1 MHTPILITSPPSKF
15 DKMIN
20 EEDMEKAINE
30 LNTQLLP
37 NYRQVS
43 EKYSLT
49 RITLIRRFLGLC
61 TSRQKTTSLHHKLL
75 TDTQEEAL
83 INQINKLTIR
93 GIPPTTHIV
102 KNLTEEIIGRYI
114 YKNWTAHFV
123 KRYSDR
129 LKSLYLHNI
138 DNLHIKSEYRP
149 YIKHFF
155 DLLIKAINDYNI
167 IAGNIYNW
175 DEKGFLIGLAHT
187 LKRIMTKKLYNSGRI
202 ISAAQDGSREF
213 ISLLAS
219 ICADGTALPPALI
232 YKGASGDL
240 QDTWLEDL
248 NEK

>member
-1 MHTPILITSPPSKF
+1 
-15 DKMIN
+15 MIN

-30 LNTQLLP
+30 LNAQLLP

-61 TSRQKTTSLHHKLL
+61 TSRQEATSLHYKLL

-83 INQINKLTIR
+83 VNQINKLTIR
-93 GIPPTTHIV
+93 GMPPTTHIV
-102 KNLTEEIIGRYI
+102 KNLVEEIIGRYI

-123 KRYSDR
+123 KRYSDC
-129 LKSLYLHNI
+129 LKTI
-138 DNLHIKSEYRP
+138 D
-149 YIKHFF
+149 
-155 DLLIKAINDYNI
+155 DYNI
-167 IAGNIYNW
+167 IAGNMYNW
-175 DEKGFLIGLAHT
+175 DEKGFLIGLART
-187 LKRIMTKKLYNSGRI
+187 LKRIITKKLYNSGRI

-219 ICADGTALPPALI
+219 ICTDGTALPPALI

-240 QDTWLEDL
+240 QDTWLKDL
-248 NEK
+248 NEKQHAYFASSTNGWSSNAFGMAYLGVH